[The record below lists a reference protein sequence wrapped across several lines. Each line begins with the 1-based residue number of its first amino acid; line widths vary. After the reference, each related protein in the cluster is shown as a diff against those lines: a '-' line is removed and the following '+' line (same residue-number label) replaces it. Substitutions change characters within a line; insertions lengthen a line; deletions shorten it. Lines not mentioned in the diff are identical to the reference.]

1 MGTETRTYRHVD
13 LEWSLFTEMSKDCLS
28 CVLLMSYG
36 VWIGGMKFSFP
47 MERLAFLHEGGV
59 WNK

>member
-1 MGTETRTYRHVD
+1 MGTETRTYRPVD

-36 VWIGGMKFSFP
+36 VWIGGTQLPNQKESFG
-47 MERLAFLHEGGV
+47 FLHKTQE
-59 WNK
+59 

>member
-1 MGTETRTYRHVD
+1 MGTETARTYRPVD

-36 VWIGGMKFSFP
+36 VWIGGTQLPIQKESFG
-47 MERLAFLHEGGV
+47 FLHKTQE
-59 WNK
+59 